1 MTTKVELLEH
11 LRKLSG
17 MPPLNE
23 EELSILAEG
32 DDAEILEEKPSKKE
46 LLARFGGK
54 MAPKF
59 GKGGKKEEGKDA
71 DDDVEDEE
79 ESDDVEEEDKT
90 SKKDSKK
97 VEEKA
102 SKEELLARFGKK
114 KAKAFKKGGGKEDDE
129 EEEKNEAL
137 TDTKKKASQKAGAD
151 SAVVGGDSGLD
162 PEAKKHAPAADA
174 GEEEV
179 VEDKTGDEESVE
191 EADAVQKTTA
201 DGGIPKGKQK
211 VGDKGDE
218 KNITPEKKK
227 GAKAVGA
234 DMKVVMAEEMISEE
248 AMTQIVKEAMDNAQG
263 DDDQKLIEVGK
274 IFNRMMVE
282 SFNSAQGRRED
293 LRDLVNRSEVS
304 KKMMVHEVEGKSV
317 FGEGMQLKE
326 AAGVY
331 ESDKQNLKTE
341 TSQRLLGQFKIQ
353 KEDEELD
360 ENYIAEQMMTDRL
373 VAAKDES

>member
-32 DDAEILEEKPSKKE
+32 DDSEILEEKPSKKE

-59 GKGGKKEEGKDA
+59 GKGGKKDEAKDA
-71 DDDVEDEE
+71 DDDVEEE
-79 ESDDVEEEDKT
+79 EDDVEEEEKT

-97 VEEKA
+97 VEEAGKP

-114 KAKAFKKGGGKEDDE
+114 KAKPFKKDGKKDDE
-129 EEEKNEAL
+129 KDDEKNEAL
-137 TDTKKKASQKAGAD
+137 TDTKKKGNKFAGAD
-151 SAVVGGDSGLD
+151 DSVVAGDSELD

-179 VEDKTGDEESVE
+179 VEDETVDEESVE

-201 DGGIPKGKQK
+201 DGGIPKGEQK
-211 VGDKGDE
+211 VGQKGDE

-227 GAKAVGA
+227 GAKAAGA
-234 DMKVVMAEEMISEE
+234 DLKVVMAEEMIPET
-248 AMTQIVKEAMDNAQG
+248 AMTRIVKEAMDNSQG
-263 DDDQKLIEVGK
+263 DDDQKLTEVGK
-274 IFNRMMVE
+274 IFNRMMAE
-282 SFNSAQGRRED
+282 SFNGAQTRREE

-304 KKMMVHEVEGKSV
+304 KKMMVHEVNGTSA

-331 ESDKQNLKTE
+331 ESDKQNLKLE
-341 TSQRLLGQFKIQ
+341 TSQRLLSQFKIQ

-360 ENYIAEQMMTDRL
+360 ENYVAEQMMTDRL
-373 VAAKDES
+373 IEAEKKT

>member
-1 MTTKVELLEH
+1 MATKVELLEH

-23 EELSILAEG
+23 EELSVLTEDEELEENEEVLAEAKAKKNE
-32 DDAEILEEKPSKKE
+32 DDDDSDSKE
-46 LLARFGGK
+46 
-54 MAPKF
+54 
-59 GKGGKKEEGKDA
+59 DA
-71 DDDVEDEE
+71 DDDDVEDEE
-79 ESDDVEEEDKT
+79 GDDDVEEEKDA
-90 SKKDSKK
+90 KKSSKK
-97 VEEKA
+97 VEEGKP

-114 KAKAFKKGGGKEDDE
+114 KAKSFKKGGKKGDDDE
-129 EEEKNEAL
+129 DTDEAL
-137 TDTKKKASQKAGAD
+137 TDTKKKGNQKAGAD
-151 SAVVGGDSGLD
+151 SSVVQGDSGLD

-179 VEDKTGDEESVE
+179 V

-227 GAKAVGA
+227 GAKAAGA
-234 DMKVVMAEEMISEE
+234 DLKVVMAEDMIPET
-248 AMTQIVKEAMDNAQG
+248 AMTRIVKEAMDNAQG
-263 DDDQKLIEVGK
+263 DEDQKLAEVGK
-274 IFNRMMVE
+274 VFNRMMAE
-282 SFNSAQGRRED
+282 SFNGAQTRREE

-304 KKMMVHEVEGKSV
+304 KKMMVHEVNGMSA
-317 FGEGMQLKE
+317 FGEGMQLEE

-331 ESDKQNLKTE
+331 ESDKQNLKLE
-341 TSQRLLGQFKIQ
+341 TSQRLLSQFKIQ

-360 ENYIAEQMMTDRL
+360 ENYVAEQMMVNRL
-373 VAAKDES
+373 VIAKEES